1 MAENR
6 SLAQALSTYRPGPAG
21 AEALERELDRLVGQ
35 FAVDALLLVDPT
47 DHVIASAGPR
57 RAAFPP
63 DQPLHGGPAS
73 PAQRRFDEIIVRPSA
88 RFRASGLELT
98 GLNPAVGYAYLATAI
113 DDGYAASLA
122 SQLRTSVTVM
132 CSTPL

>member
-1 MAENR
+1 M
-6 SLAQALSTYRPGPAG
+6 
-21 AEALERELDRLVGQ
+21 
-35 FAVDALLLVDPT
+35 
-47 DHVIASAGPR
+47 IASAGPR

-73 PAQRRFDEIIVRPSA
+73 PAQRRFDESHRPA
-88 RFRASGLELT
+88 IGALPGIRPRAD

-132 CSTPL
+132 ASDEVIGSTLSSTERSALLRRGGELPLDGTLDLADEPWRCDA